1 MTRTV
6 EQEIGGVSR
15 RVGMYEY
22 SMVQQV
28 CPNIMYLLHSEI
40 INTNSPN
47 TQVRG
52 C

>member
-1 MTRTV
+1 MTCTGER
-6 EQEIGGVSR
+6 EIGAVSG

-22 SMVQQV
+22 SMVSQF
-28 CPNIMYLLHSEI
+28 CPNIMYQLHSEI